1 MFQSLS
7 ADLSCLIVC
16 RVYNMQPERDIA
28 AGMVASTHSVVPNPQ
43 VRSQSAVS
51 ITLTYTDCTFTVL
64 QYLDQLLLYF
74 LEANYIA

>member
-1 MFQSLS
+1 MPHRVQSIQH
-7 ADLSCLIVC
+7 AA
-16 RVYNMQPERDIA
+16 RRDIA
-28 AGMVASTHSVVPNPQ
+28 AGMVASTQSVVPNPQ